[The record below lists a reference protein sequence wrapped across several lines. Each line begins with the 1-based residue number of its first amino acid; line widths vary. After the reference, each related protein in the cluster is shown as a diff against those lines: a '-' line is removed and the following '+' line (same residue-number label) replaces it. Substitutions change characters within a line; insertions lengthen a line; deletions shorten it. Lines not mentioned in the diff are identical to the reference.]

1 MSNRMIGRYQIIEK
15 IGSSGMATVYHAI
28 DPHSDREVAIK
39 LLPRVRMQDLRFRA
53 RFEKELRI
61 ISSLKHPAIVPVYD
75 SGEEDGQLYFVM
87 RYMAGGSLSKLLK
100 GGNLSLQKTAMIIKR
115 IAMGLD
121 YAHQKGIVHRDL
133 KPDNILF
140 DLNDNPYLSDFGV
153 AKLTEAAYSDKESD
167 IVVGTPAYV
176 SPEQATGEND
186 KVDSRSDIY
195 GLGVLV
201 YQMLTGKQPFTA
213 DTTIKIFVKHL
224 TEPIPNILD
233 ANPDLPASLET
244 IIKTAMA
251 KKKEKRFQS
260 VLEFA
265 HALSVAAFGSD

>member
-1 MSNRMIGRYQIIEK
+1 MDEIE
-15 IGSSGMATVYHAI
+15 SSGMTTVYRAF
-28 DPHSDREVAIK
+28 DPNSNREVAIK
-39 LLPRVRMQDLRFRA
+39 LLPRARIHDLQFRA
-53 RFEKELRI
+53 HFEKEIRI

-87 RYMAGGSLSKLLK
+87 RYMAGGSLSKILK
-100 GGNLSLQKTAMIIKR
+100 GGNLSLQKTARIIEK
-115 IAMGLD
+115 IGLGLD

-140 DLNDNPYLSDFGV
+140 DSKDNPYLSDFSV
-153 AKLTEAAYSDKESD
+153 AKITKAAYSDNEND
-167 IVVGTPAYV
+167 ILVGTPAYV

-186 KVDSRSDIY
+186 KVDSRSDVY

-201 YQMLTGKQPFTA
+201 YEMLTGKQPFTA
-213 DTTIKIFVKHL
+213 ETTIKVLVKHI
-224 TEPIPNILD
+224 TEPVPNILD
-233 ANPDLPASLET
+233 ANPDLPAALKK

-265 HALSVAAFGSD
+265 NALSVAAFGSD